1 MKTDTRNA
9 GRRRWFFPV
18 LIFLLLSPAGCLS
31 TGKGKK
37 PAATPLTDIT
47 WQWVESVEEEGGAMT
62 TVPNPEKYT
71 IVFRGDGTY
80 HGMADCNRISGSYV
94 QVEGFK
100 IAPGPSTTAYC
111 GEDSLDKKFLELL
124 GLAVA
129 GGLDGN
135 GRLVLEPARGTTRII
150 FRNGGVAP

>member
-1 MKTDTRNA
+1 MKTDTRDA
-9 GRRRWFFPV
+9 GRRLWFFPI
-18 LIFLLLSPAGCLS
+18 LILLLLSPAGCLS

-47 WQWVESVEEEGGAMT
+47 WQWVESVEQEGGALT

-71 IVFRGDGTY
+71 IVFRGNGTY
-80 HGMADCNRISGSYV
+80 HGMADCNRISGSYA

-100 IAPGPSTTAYC
+100 IVPGPSTMAYC

>member
-1 MKTDTRNA
+1 MKTDTHNA
-9 GRRRWFFPV
+9 GRRLWFFPV
-18 LIFLLLSPAGCLS
+18 LIFLLLSPAGCRS
-31 TGKGKK
+31 TGEGKK

-47 WQWVESVEEEGGAMT
+47 WQWVEFVEQDGGEMT

-80 HGMADCNRISGSYV
+80 HGMADCNLIRGSYA
-94 QVEGFK
+94 QEEGFK
-100 IAPGPSTTAYC
+100 IVPGPSTMAYC
-111 GEDSLDKKFLELL
+111 GEHSLDKKYLELL

-129 GGLDGN
+129 GGLDGK